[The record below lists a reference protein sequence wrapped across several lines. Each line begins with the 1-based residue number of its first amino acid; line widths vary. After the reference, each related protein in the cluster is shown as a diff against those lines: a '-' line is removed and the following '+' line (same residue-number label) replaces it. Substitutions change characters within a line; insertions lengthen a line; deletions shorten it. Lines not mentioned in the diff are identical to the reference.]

1 MRPLRDGKEEAMN
14 KGTTNSNGFQHVL
27 ERKEADLAQALR
39 RRDDIAIE
47 KSADQL
53 DEIQYAT
60 ERDLAMRNK
69 DRESILLREVRAA
82 LARLADGTYGACIQ
96 CEEAISPKRLAAV
109 PWAPRCIQCQE
120 AADRDREEG
129 TESFV
134 ETLIH
139 AA

>member
-1 MRPLRDGKEEAMN
+1 MRPLRDGKKEAMN

-39 RRDDIAIE
+39 RRDDIAME

-109 PWAPRCIQCQE
+109 AWAPRCIQCQE

-129 TESFV
+129 TESVF

>member
-1 MRPLRDGKEEAMN
+1 MKKSDAETGAFTKMLK
-14 KGTTNSNGFQHVL
+14 
-27 ERKEADLAQALR
+27 RKEAELACVLR
-39 RRDDIAIE
+39 NRDGLAIE

-60 ERDLAMRNK
+60 ERDVAMLNIN
-69 DRESILLREVRAA
+69 RESILLREVKSA
-82 LARLADGTYGACIQ
+82 LRRFSDGSFGTCVQ

-120 AADRDREEG
+120 AADRDG
-129 TESFV
+129 KQGMESSDGAF
-134 ETLIH
+134 TN

>member
-1 MRPLRDGKEEAMN
+1 MKKTA
-14 KGTTNSNGFQHVL
+14 TNSNEFQHAL
-27 ERKEADLAQALR
+27 ERKEADLTQVLR

-47 KSADQL
+47 KSADQI
-53 DEIQYAT
+53 DEIQYAS
-60 ERDLAMRNK
+60 ERDLAMRTK

-82 LARLADGTYGACIQ
+82 LARLADGTYGTCIQ
-96 CEEAISPKRLAAV
+96 CEEAIIPKRLAAV
-109 PWAPRCIQCQE
+109 PWAFRCIQCQE
-120 AADRDREEG
+120 TADRDREEG